1 MKDTI
6 QKHYRKAVVSI
17 QKCGNRLVSGLNRI
31 STKTMVFYA
40 AALLILSLIPLLL
53 LGRYN
58 VMCIDDYDFGIRVHD
73 TWVETGSFRQ
83 SIQTA
88 VIQTVERYRSWQG
101 TYASCFLMALAPM
114 NFRYETAFLV
124 PVIMIGMFVMSAFFF
139 GKQILNR
146 WLGSDKTQAS
156 FVMLLV
162 LFVFYQVIEAPFEG
176 IYWYNGS
183 VHYVFMESL
192 SFIMLTL
199 VSESLWTEKKERAGF
214 CCVFA
219 VTISLIVGGGNLVTG
234 LQAEMLLLVLLVYSC
249 VVKRQKLLY
258 ALIPFLTF
266 TAAFLCNTL
275 TPGNMV
281 RVEASTGYS
290 PIPAV
295 ILSFYY
301 AGIFIIEW
309 TSVFVILIWLALL
322 PVLWQIGKKSEKRF
336 EHPVWVTIAA
346 VCILSAMFT
355 PTLFGLG
362 LAGLSRVDDII
373 QMVYYLCLFFVTTY
387 WLGWMNH
394 RSLPDSRKADGKQEV
409 PAGER
414 FGAFL
419 ESTGN
424 IMTVACV
431 ILTLFIWVFTA
442 NKNTYTSISALRSLV
457 NGDAKTYYEEAIQ
470 RYEVYTD
477 ESVTDVV
484 VEPFSA
490 RPALFDFEDL
500 SEDEEYWL
508 NQAVK
513 LYFHKN
519 SVRRA
524 GR

>member
-6 QKHYRKAVVSI
+6 QKHYRKAVVSV

-31 STKTMVFYA
+31 SMKTMVFYA
-40 AALLILSLIPLLL
+40 AVLLALSLIPLLL

-73 TWVETGSFRQ
+73 TWMETGSFRQ

-88 VIQTVERYRSWQG
+88 VMQTVERYRSWQG

-124 PVIMIGMFVMSAFFF
+124 PVIMIGMFAVSTFFF
-139 GKQILNR
+139 GRQILIR
-146 WLGSDKTQAS
+146 WLGSDKARVS
-156 FVMLLV
+156 FVMLLM
-162 LFVFYQVIEAPFEG
+162 LFMFYQVIEAPFEG

-183 VHYVFMESL
+183 VHYVLMESL

-199 VSESLWTEKKERAGF
+199 VSESVWTEKKKRAGIY
-214 CCVFA
+214 CVFA
-219 VTISLIVGGGNLVTG
+219 VTVSLIVGGGNLVTG
-234 LQAEMLLLVLLVYSC
+234 LQAEMLLLALLVYSC
-249 VVKRQKLLY
+249 VVKRKRLLY

-301 AGIFIIEW
+301 AGIYMIEW
-309 TSVFVILIWLALL
+309 TPVFVILIWLALL
-322 PVLWQIGKKSEKRF
+322 PVLWQIGKKSETRF
-336 EHPVWVTIAA
+336 EHPVWVTVAA

-362 LAGLSRVDDII
+362 QAGLSRVDDII
-373 QMVYYLCLFFVTTY
+373 QMVYYLCLFSVTTY
-387 WLGWMNH
+387 WLGWINH
-394 RSLPDSRKADGKQEV
+394 RNLSDNYRINSKQSV
-409 PAGER
+409 SAGEQ

-419 ESTGN
+419 ESAKN
-424 IMTVACV
+424 IMTVSCV
-431 ILTLFIWVFTA
+431 IVTLFIWVFTA

-457 NGDAKTYYEEAIQ
+457 NGDAKTYYEEAMQ
-470 RYEVYTD
+470 RHELYMD
-477 ESVTDVV
+477 ETVTDVV
-484 VEPFSA
+484 IEPFSA
-490 RPALFDFEDL
+490 RPALFDFPDL

-513 LYFHKN
+513 LYFHKT
-519 SVRRA
+519 SVKMRKQ
-524 GR
+524 